1 MQSQIREFQHDVSFS
16 AFIAGLLAVLISY
29 AGPLVIVFQ
38 AAKLS
43 GLSTQMTSSWIWAIS
58 IGSGIS
64 GLALSWRLK
73 VPVITAWSTPG
84 AALLIGL
91 LPHTPYPE
99 AIGAYLVSALVITL
113 IGFSGAFDRV
123 IERMP
128 KGIAAALLAGILLRF
143 GMEVFTSI
151 SINPILVLAMIGTFV
166 VIKRASPRYAIAG
179 VMAVGVAAAV
189 LADKTHISE
198 VTLDLVTPI
207 FVMPEWS
214 WGAALNMGLPLAL
227 VSLTGQFVPGMAVM
241 KASGYK
247 VRAKEIIT
255 TTGIASVLLAPFGS
269 HGVNL
274 AAITAAICTGK
285 EANED
290 SEKRYIAG
298 IFCGLIYV
306 LIGLFGGAIA
316 LLFSALPKELIATLA
331 GLALIG
337 AITSGIIGMV
347 ADEDHRD
354 ASMITFLATASGMN
368 FLGMGSAFWGLVIG
382 GLAYFM
388 LHKSWSRGKK
398 SAQEVI

>member
-1 MQSQIREFQHDVSFS
+1 MQKQFRQFRQDLSIS

-58 IGSGIS
+58 IGSGLT
-64 GLALSWRLK
+64 GLILSWKLK
-73 VPVITAWSTPG
+73 IPVITAWSTPG

-91 LPHTPYPE
+91 LPHTPYPQ
-99 AIGAYLVSALVITL
+99 AIGAFLVSALVVTL

-123 IERMP
+123 IERIP

-143 GMEVFTSI
+143 GMEVFSSI
-151 SINPILVLAMIGTFV
+151 SINPILVLAMICAFIA
-166 VIKRASPRYAIAG
+166 IKRVSPRYAIAG
-179 VMAVGVAAAV
+179 VMIVGMVAAM
-189 LADKTHISE
+189 LADKTHISD
-198 VTLDLVTPI
+198 VTLDLVVPI

-214 WGAALNMGLPLAL
+214 WTALLNMGLPLAL

-241 KASGYK
+241 RASGYK

-255 TTGIASVLLAPFGS
+255 TTGIASFLLAPFGS

-290 SEKRYIAG
+290 PAKRYVAG
-298 IFCGLIYV
+298 IFCGLIYI
-306 LIGLFGGAIA
+306 LIGIFGGAIA

-337 AITSGIIGMV
+337 AITTGIVGMV
-347 ADEDHRD
+347 ADESHRD
-354 ASMITFLATASGMN
+354 ASVITFLATASGMH
-368 FLGMGSAFWGLVIG
+368 FLDMGSAFWGLVIG
-382 GLAYFM
+382 CLAYFM
-388 LHKSWSRGKK
+388 LHKNWSRVKK
-398 SAQEVI
+398 SPQEIA

>member
-1 MQSQIREFQHDVSFS
+1 MKKQLWRFRHDLSIS

-58 IGSGIS
+58 IGSGLT
-64 GLALSWRLK
+64 GLILSWRLK

-91 LPHTPYPE
+91 LPHTPYPQ
-99 AIGAYLVSALVITL
+99 AIGAYLVSAIVIVI
-113 IGFSGAFDRV
+113 IGLSGAFDRV
-123 IERMP
+123 MERMP

-143 GMEVFTSI
+143 GMEVFSSI
-151 SINPILVLAMIGTFV
+151 SINPILVLAMIGAYIA
-166 VIKRASPRYAIAG
+166 IKRASPRYAIAG
-179 VMAVGVAAAV
+179 VMIVGIAAAM

-198 VTLDLVTPI
+198 VTLDLVAPI
-207 FVMPEWS
+207 FVAPEWS
-214 WGAALNMGLPLAL
+214 WTAVLNMGLPLAI

-241 KASGYK
+241 RASGYK

-255 TTGIASVLLAPFGS
+255 TTGAASFLLAPFGS

-290 SEKRYIAG
+290 PEKRYVAG
-298 IFCGLIYV
+298 IFCGLIYI

-337 AITSGIIGMV
+337 AITSGMVGMV
-347 ADEDHRD
+347 ADESHRD
-354 ASMITFLATASGMN
+354 ASVITFLATASGMH
-368 FLGMGSAFWGLVIG
+368 FLGMGSAFWGLGIG
-382 GLAYFM
+382 CLAYFI
-388 LHKSWSRGKK
+388 LHKNWSRDKK
-398 SAQEVI
+398 SSQEIA

>member
-1 MQSQIREFQHDVSFS
+1 MQKQFRQFRQDVSIS

-58 IGSGIS
+58 IGSGLT
-64 GLALSWRLK
+64 GLILSWKLK
-73 VPVITAWSTPG
+73 IPVITAWSTPG

-91 LPHTPYPE
+91 LPHTPYPQ
-99 AIGAYLVSALVITL
+99 AIGAFLVSALVVTL

-123 IERMP
+123 IERIP

-143 GMEVFTSI
+143 GMEVFSSI
-151 SINPILVLAMIGTFV
+151 SINPILVLAMICAFIA
-166 VIKRASPRYAIAG
+166 IKRVSPRYAIAG
-179 VMAVGVAAAV
+179 VMIVGMVAAM
-189 LADKTHISE
+189 LADKTHISD
-198 VTLDLVTPI
+198 VTLDLVVPI

-214 WGAALNMGLPLAL
+214 WTALLNMGLPLAL

-241 KASGYK
+241 RASGYK

-255 TTGIASVLLAPFGS
+255 TTGIASFLLAPFGS

-290 SEKRYIAG
+290 PAKRYVAG
-298 IFCGLIYV
+298 IFCGLIYI
-306 LIGLFGGAIA
+306 LIGIFGGAIA

-337 AITSGIIGMV
+337 AITTGIVGMV
-347 ADEDHRD
+347 ADESHRD
-354 ASMITFLATASGMN
+354 ASVITFLATASGMH
-368 FLGMGSAFWGLVIG
+368 FLDMGSAFWGLVIG
-382 GLAYFM
+382 CLAYFM
-388 LHKSWSRGKK
+388 LHKNWSRVKK
-398 SAQEVI
+398 SPQEIA

>member
-1 MQSQIREFQHDVSFS
+1 MKKQLWRFRHDLSIS

-58 IGSGIS
+58 IGSGLT
-64 GLALSWRLK
+64 GLILSWRLK

-91 LPHTPYPE
+91 LPPTPYPQ
-99 AIGAYLVSALVITL
+99 AIGAYLVSAIVIVI
-113 IGFSGAFDRV
+113 IGLSGAFDRV
-123 IERMP
+123 MERMP

-143 GMEVFTSI
+143 GMEVFSSI
-151 SINPILVLAMIGTFV
+151 SINPILVLAMIGAYIA
-166 VIKRASPRYAIAG
+166 IKRASPRYAIAG
-179 VMAVGVAAAV
+179 VMIVGIAAAMF
-189 LADKTHISE
+189 ADKTHISE
-198 VTLDLVTPI
+198 VTLDLVAPI
-207 FVMPEWS
+207 FVAPEWS
-214 WGAALNMGLPLAL
+214 WTAVLNMGLPLAI

-241 KASGYK
+241 RASGYK

-255 TTGIASVLLAPFGS
+255 TTGAASFLLAPFGS

-290 SEKRYIAG
+290 PEKRYVAG
-298 IFCGLIYV
+298 IFCGLIYI

-337 AITSGIIGMV
+337 AITSGMVGMV
-347 ADEDHRD
+347 ADESHRD
-354 ASMITFLATASGMN
+354 ASVITFLATASGMH
-368 FLGMGSAFWGLVIG
+368 FLGMGSAFWGLGIG
-382 GLAYFM
+382 CLAYFI
-388 LHKSWSRGKK
+388 LHKNWSRGKK
-398 SAQEVI
+398 SSQEVA

>member
-1 MQSQIREFQHDVSFS
+1 MQKQFRQFRQDVSIS

-58 IGSGIS
+58 IGSGLT
-64 GLALSWRLK
+64 GLILSWKLK
-73 VPVITAWSTPG
+73 IPVITAWSTPG

-91 LPHTPYPE
+91 LPHTPYPQ
-99 AIGAYLVSALVITL
+99 AIGAFLVSALVVTL

-123 IERMP
+123 IERIP

-143 GMEVFTSI
+143 GMEVFSSI
-151 SINPILVLAMIGTFV
+151 SINPILVLAMICAFIA
-166 VIKRASPRYAIAG
+166 IKRVSPRYAIAG
-179 VMAVGVAAAV
+179 VMIVGMVAAM
-189 LADKTHISE
+189 LADKTHISD
-198 VTLDLVTPI
+198 VTLDLVMPI

-214 WGAALNMGLPLAL
+214 WTALLNMGLPLAL

-241 KASGYK
+241 RASGYK

-255 TTGIASVLLAPFGS
+255 TTGIASFLLAPFGS

-290 SEKRYIAG
+290 PAKRYVAG
-298 IFCGLIYV
+298 IFCGLIYI
-306 LIGLFGGAIA
+306 LIGIFGGAIA

-337 AITSGIIGMV
+337 AITTGIVGMV
-347 ADEDHRD
+347 ADESHRD
-354 ASMITFLATASGMN
+354 ASVITFLATASGMH
-368 FLGMGSAFWGLVIG
+368 FLDMGSAFWGLVIG
-382 GLAYFM
+382 CLAYFM
-388 LHKSWSRGKK
+388 LHKNWSRVKK
-398 SAQEVI
+398 SPQEIA

>member
-1 MQSQIREFQHDVSFS
+1 MKKQLWRFRHDLSIS

-58 IGSGIS
+58 IGSGLT
-64 GLALSWRLK
+64 GLILSWRLK

-91 LPHTPYPE
+91 LPHTPYPQ
-99 AIGAYLVSALVITL
+99 AIGAYLVSAIVIVI
-113 IGFSGAFDRV
+113 IGLSGAFDRV
-123 IERMP
+123 MERMP

-143 GMEVFTSI
+143 GMEVFSSI
-151 SINPILVLAMIGTFV
+151 SINPILVLAMIGAYIA
-166 VIKRASPRYAIAG
+166 IKRASPRYAIAG
-179 VMAVGVAAAV
+179 VMIVGIAAAM

-198 VTLDLVTPI
+198 VTLDLVAPI
-207 FVMPEWS
+207 FVAPEWS
-214 WGAALNMGLPLAL
+214 WTAVLNMGLPLAI

-241 KASGYK
+241 RASGYK

-255 TTGIASVLLAPFGS
+255 TTGAASFLLAPFGS

-290 SEKRYIAG
+290 PEKRYVAG
-298 IFCGLIYV
+298 IFCGLIYI

-316 LLFSALPKELIATLA
+316 LLFSGLPKELIATLA

-337 AITSGIIGMV
+337 AITSGMVGMV
-347 ADEDHRD
+347 ADESHRD
-354 ASMITFLATASGMN
+354 ASVITFLATASGMH
-368 FLGMGSAFWGLVIG
+368 FLGMGSAFWGLGIG
-382 GLAYFM
+382 CLAYFI
-388 LHKSWSRGKK
+388 LHKNWSRGKK
-398 SAQEVI
+398 SSQEVA